1 MADLALSAAVPPV
14 GAAGTH
20 KLALLG
26 LAALAEGGLT
36 LLTLPFTCLVTE
48 HHLGIIHQQLA

>member
-14 GAAGTH
+14 GAAGAH

-26 LAALAEGGLT
+26 LAALAEGGLA
-36 LLTLPFTCLVTE
+36 LLTLPFTCLLTQS
-48 HHLGIIHQQLA
+48 II

>member
-14 GAAGTH
+14 GAAGAH

-36 LLTLPFTCLVTE
+36 LLTLPFTCL
-48 HHLGIIHQQLA
+48 LIQSII

>member
-14 GAAGTH
+14 GAAGAH

-26 LAALAEGGLT
+26 LAALAEGCLA
-36 LLTLPFTCLVTE
+36 LLTLPFTCLLTE
-48 HHLGIIHQQLA
+48 HHLGIIRQQLA

>member
-14 GAAGTH
+14 GAAGAH

-26 LAALAEGGLT
+26 LAALAEGRLA
-36 LLTLPFTCLVTE
+36 LLTLPFTCLITE
-48 HHLGIIHQQLA
+48 SII